1 MKLRLIAFP
10 LILLGLVFLSSPA
23 ANAQRGGGFGHAP
36 AGPGRIG
43 HGPRLRPASPHFH
56 HSRVFYNGY
65 SPYYFYPDYGFSD
78 YDDDTGMVEAP
89 PPPQFI
95 GPPPG
100 QASPRA
106 SAPSAPES
114 VMLELRGDHW
124 VRITNYGQSESGGP
138 SSQEL
143 ASNPSAA
150 GPTRR
155 IQTVEAPSPLPPAVL
170 VFRDGHQEEIG
181 KYVIVGKTIRVSED
195 YWTQG
200 SWSKTVQI
208 ANLDIPAT
216 LKLNQERGTK
226 FSLPSGPNEVVFRP

>member
-10 LILLGLVFLSSPA
+10 LTLLGFVFLSSPT
-23 ANAQRGGGFGHAP
+23 ANAQRGGLGHAP

-56 HSRVFYNGY
+56 HSHGFYNGY

-95 GPPPG
+95 GPPPA
-100 QASPRA
+100 QTSSPA
-106 SAPSAPES
+106 TAPSAPES

-143 ASNPSAA
+143 ASSPSLV

-155 IQTVEAPSPLPPAVL
+155 IQTVEPPSPLPPAVL
-170 VFRDGHQEEIG
+170 VFRDGHHEEIG

-195 YWTQG
+195 YWTRG